1 MMSTVYG
8 TDQENL
14 LEIRNLS
21 IRYRTRRGELRAVED
36 ATLLVKPG
44 ESVAIIGES
53 GSGKTTLISAIV
65 RMLPLNARL
74 ATGTMRY
81 RTAADSLV
89 HLDTATEREMRPLRW
104 KEIVMVFQ
112 ASQSSF
118 NPVSRIYTQFLDTA
132 RAHNPA
138 ARTSDVMDRSRKLL
152 ELVALDG
159 EKVLHS
165 FPHELS
171 GGMKQRTLIALGLLL
186 EPRLIILD
194 EPTTALDLLTQKKIL
209 KILRS
214 LRDQYRFGMVFVTHD
229 LGIVSRLAD
238 RVVVMYAGSIV
249 EDAPWEE
256 FYQDP
261 KHPYSQGLIRAV
273 PKLTT
278 AIEKLYSIPGTTPD
292 LVEKIQGCPFAPRCP
307 FRMEICTR
315 ENPPL
320 LPVAL
325 GRSAACHLLKEDSS
339 ESTP

>member
-1 MMSTVYG
+1 MSRVYDTV
-8 TDQENL
+8 DEQNL
-14 LEIRNLS
+14 LEIRGLS
-21 IRYRTRRGELRAVED
+21 IRYRTDRGELRAVED

-53 GSGKTTLISAIV
+53 GSGKTTLTSAIV

-74 ATGTMRY
+74 SAGSMSY
-81 RTAADSLV
+81 RTAKGSLV
-89 HLDTATEREMRPLRW
+89 RLDTATEREMRPLRW
-104 KEIVMVFQ
+104 NEIVMVFQ

-132 RAHNPA
+132 YAHNA
-138 ARTSDVMDRSRKLL
+138 KAKTSEILDRSRKLL

-159 EKVLHS
+159 DTVLNS

-209 KILRS
+209 KILQS
-214 LRDQYRFGMVFVTHD
+214 LRQQYRFGMVFVTHD

-249 EDAPWEE
+249 EDAPWDE

-273 PKLTT
+273 PKLGT
-278 AIEKLYSIPGTTPD
+278 AIEKLYSIPGNTPD

-307 FRMEICTR
+307 FRMDVCVR
-315 ENPPL
+315 EAPPL
-320 LPVAL
+320 LSVAPK
-325 GRSAACHLLKEDSS
+325 RKAACHLLTEDTRETTS
-339 ESTP
+339 